1 MIKIRTENVALACGD
16 QLRLSVADA
25 ETEKRGGL
33 VVLHEA
39 RGVTEPMRRVAGVLA
54 GEGWLTAVPHLYH
67 QDAGEPQPEERVR
80 ELSVDSLLA
89 DTDAA
94 LQWLSE
100 RGIAQDQ
107 QGVVGFGTGGTAA
120 FLVAARRSVGAAV
133 SVGGGIVDPL
143 TGGWPPL
150 VEIAGDL
157 SCPWLGLYGEDEHPS
172 QEVAKLQAAVEK
184 AEMAT
189 DVVRYPGA
197 GHRFDRDVRAAREA
211 WQRLCNWFDLHLR

>member
-1 MIKIRTENVALACGD
+1 
-16 QLRLSVADA
+16 
-25 ETEKRGGL
+25 
-33 VVLHEA
+33 
-39 RGVTEPMRRVAGVLA
+39 
-54 GEGWLTAVPHLYH
+54 
-67 QDAGEPQPEERVR
+67 
-80 ELSVDSLLA
+80 
-89 DTDAA
+89 
-94 LQWLSE
+94 
-100 RGIAQDQ
+100 

-189 DVVRYPGA
+189 AVVRSPRGGLRVERVVA
-197 GHRFDRDVRAAREA
+197 SAREA
-211 WQRLCNWFDLHLR
+211 GERLCSWFDLHLR